1 MGLFKGLILLLL
13 LLLLV
18 YDANISFCLS
28 CELLD
33 IQARLTDVLG
43 LHRTNSRVSIDSINS
58 YAGSINTKKAYKRF
72 CKGLF
77 EIGVTAD
84 MIRQKEEEIR
94 NIFKSQATSGQIG
107 DSSQLGGSSQRG
119 GSSQIGDSTTTDQS
133 QLLPV
138 SDFPSV
144 ENLSTFLNR
153 NILTENRSSRG
164 LAGLYH
170 Q

>member
-1 MGLFKGLILLLL
+1 M
-13 LLLLV
+13 
-18 YDANISFCLS
+18 
-28 CELLD
+28 
-33 IQARLTDVLG
+33 TDVLG
-43 LHRTNSRVSIDSINS
+43 LHRTNSRVSIESINS
-58 YAGSINTKKAYKRF
+58 FAGSINTKKAFKRF

-84 MIRQKEEEIR
+84 MIKQKEEEIR
-94 NIFKSQATSGQIG
+94 NIFKSQTTSGQIG
-107 DSSQLGGSSQRG
+107 DSSQLGGSSQ
-119 GSSQIGDSTTTDQS
+119 IGDNTTTDQS

-164 LAGLYH
+164 LAGFY